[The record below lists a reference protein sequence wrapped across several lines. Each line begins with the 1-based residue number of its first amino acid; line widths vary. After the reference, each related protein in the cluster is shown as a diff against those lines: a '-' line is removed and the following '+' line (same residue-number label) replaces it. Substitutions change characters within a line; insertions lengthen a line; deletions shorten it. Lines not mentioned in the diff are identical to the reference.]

1 MIMKKSVALII
12 AFCMV
17 VLACVPSNSVK
28 ASLDSIRIKTHDSV
42 SGYWSDADLQS
53 YQDIV
58 SWYDGSHIDLL
69 YELYDDF
76 NIDSGFSPSFYY
88 IETNSSSQWTYHC
101 VCFNDRFIEGWLVV
115 PGNGS
120 LSFYNK
126 VYANFK
132 TETRTSASN
141 MLIGK
146 EYRFTFNLSDGTI
159 TTTAHSDLNIAYN
172 TQSFCAVTLG
182 GVNNSNICI
191 LDSDIPVFYN
201 QDIVDNGG
209 PVQNGPGETFIN
221 SDKSA
226 YTNFMPDNL
235 PYEDSQGNIVT
246 PSPSVSFSD
255 TAYNGGISFDYQQ
268 THLYTEYNN
277 AQGAN
282 ETCVF
287 KWALDSRSQSITQTT
302 TDWKMHYYVIVN
314 WHWTQATDSSVY
326 TPLLSGGSGGQ
337 MAFEF
342 DDVPEFIMQGKTKIS
357 IWDLVQNVPTVSS
370 VRDEDI
376 VSLAVA
382 VSCLNGNIVNS
393 VWKDIFGQS
402 GQYVGDVASEII
414 SGGKLEVQGVGE
426 VGGSFI
432 NNLFN
437 PAYYY
442 ALDDLRVNLVAHPWS
457 ETLAIHGG
465 NGDFDLNLCTNVSY
479 GTTQGYVDDGGTP
492 DNPSDDMQYPT
503 NTVPQQNNVVVPVTY
518 PTSGGNVTVY
528 SVVQVPHSGGGG
540 GNSINYSP
548 TFSPSIVMD
557 SGLDD
562 LKETV
567 DAYPQVPN
575 QHFWDYFLVFKD
587 NAFLDATSDF
597 FGALPN
603 ELSSL
608 LISSIGIIGVFAIYR
623 FVRRR

>member
-1 MIMKKSVALII
+1 MIMKKAFSIIALCMVIILCIPAVPAFAEGEGFKMRTLQSTRATGHDALIMYDTSFTNQSISDIYNFYNRLNVNLDDFTYYI
-12 AFCMV
+12 AYYMGGSDTQFKFIGFYDEFEPQIYYYQFQDENEYNGGSRFSIVCPNSPALNSNNVYKWYWMSGSQW
-17 VLACVPSNSVK
+17 ANDSWSNS
-28 ASLDSIRIKTHDSV
+28 
-42 SGYWSDADLQS
+42 GY
-53 YQDIV
+53 
-58 SWYDGSHIDLL
+58 
-69 YELYDDF
+69 
-76 NIDSGFSPSFYY
+76 
-88 IETNSSSQWTYHC
+88 SSSLNIRFMDC
-101 VCFNDRFIEGWLVV
+101 VGAILDTNIHVSFIDDINVDH
-115 PGNGS
+115 S
-120 LSFYNK
+120 LSEYSTAYHNGTF
-126 VYANFK
+126 ANAPNHFP
-132 TETRTSASN
+132 
-141 MLIGK
+141 
-146 EYRFTFNLSDGTI
+146 D
-159 TTTAHSDLNIAYN
+159 
-172 TQSFCAVTLG
+172 TLPY
-182 GVNNSNICI
+182 V
-191 LDSDIPVFYN
+191 DSD
-201 QDIVDNGG
+201 
-209 PVQNGPGETFIN
+209 
-221 SDKSA
+221 
-226 YTNFMPDNL
+226 
-235 PYEDSQGNIVT
+235 GNIVN
-246 PSPSVSFSD
+246 PSSSFSD
-255 TAYNGGISFDYQQ
+255 TAYNGGIAFNYQQ
-268 THLYTEYNN
+268 THLYTQYNN

-287 KWALDSRSQSITQTT
+287 KWALDERSRSITQTT
-302 TDWKMHYYVIVN
+302 NDWKMHYYVIVN

-342 DDVPEFIMQGKTKIS
+342 DSEPDLIMQGQTEIS
-357 IWDLVQNVPTVSS
+357 IWDLVQHVPTISS
-370 VRDEDI
+370 VSDEDI

-393 VWKDIFGQS
+393 VWRDIFGQS

-426 VGGSFI
+426 FGGSFI

-442 ALDDLRVNLVAHPWS
+442 ALDDLRIKLVAHPWS
-457 ETLAIHGG
+457 GSKNIHGG
-465 NGDFDLNLCTNVSY
+465 NGDFDLNLRSNDSY

-492 DNPSDDMQYPT
+492 DDPSDDTQYPT
-503 NTVPQQNNVVVPVTY
+503 NIVPQQNNVVVPVTY

-528 SVVQVPHSGGGG
+528 SVVQVPDSGGGSS
-540 GNSINYSP
+540 NSINYSP

-575 QHFWDYFLVFKD
+575 KNFWDYFLVFKD

>member
-1 MIMKKSVALII
+1 MKKSVSLII
-12 AFCMV
+12 TLCLV
-17 VLACVPSNSVK
+17 VLACVPSISVK
-28 ASLDSIRIKTHDSV
+28 AYEVSNVYARSFDSV
-42 SGYWSDADLQS
+42 QGYWEDNDYQTWQECLTSLKSSNANYETIVNIVANYRSLSGYP
-53 YQDIV
+53 V
-58 SWYDGSHIDLL
+58 S
-69 YELYDDF
+69 YDDF
-76 NIDSGFSPSFYY
+76 EHIAIFLNLDETVVNFYFFNWEDFVWIENFGSIGSSAVNNFVMCFYGRPTNNDCAFGSVSLSQSTVFNSGSWNVSGLGSSEGVIWHVDTKGTILYCDIDLF
-88 IETNSSSQWTYHC
+88 
-101 VCFNDRFIEGWLVV
+101 CFNDYTKKGYSNPNSYQNIYAHREELDNFMNPDLPYVN
-115 PGNGS
+115 GNG
-120 LSFYNK
+120 
-126 VYANFK
+126 
-132 TETRTSASN
+132 
-141 MLIGK
+141 
-146 EYRFTFNLSDGTI
+146 
-159 TTTAHSDLNIAYN
+159 
-172 TQSFCAVTLG
+172 
-182 GVNNSNICI
+182 
-191 LDSDIPVFYN
+191 
-201 QDIVDNGG
+201 DIVD
-209 PVQNGPGETFIN
+209 PT
-221 SDKSA
+221 
-226 YTNFMPDNL
+226 
-235 PYEDSQGNIVT
+235 
-246 PSPSVSFSD
+246 SVSFSD
-255 TAYNGGISFDYQQ
+255 TVYNGGVSFDYQQ

-302 TDWKMHYYVIVN
+302 TDWKMHYYVVVN

-342 DDVPEFIMQGKTKIS
+342 DDTPEFIMQGKSQIS
-357 IWDLVQNVPTVSS
+357 IWDLVQTVPTVSS

-402 GQYVGDVASEII
+402 GQYVGNVASEII
-414 SGGKLEVQGVGE
+414 SGGSLEVQGVGD

-457 ETLAIHGG
+457 ETLGIHGG
-465 NGDFDLNLCTNVSY
+465 NGDFDLNLRSNESY

-492 DNPSDDMQYPT
+492 DNPSDDVQYPT

-528 SVVQVPHSGGGG
+528 SVVQVPDSGGGG
-540 GNSINYSP
+540 NNSINYSP

-575 QHFWDYFLVFKD
+575 KNFWDYFLVFKD

>member
-1 MIMKKSVALII
+1 MIMKKYTSII
-12 AFCMV
+12 ALCMV
-17 VLACVPSNSVK
+17 IVLLIPS
-28 ASLDSIRIKTHDSV
+28 AH
-42 SGYWSDADLQS
+42 
-53 YQDIV
+53 
-58 SWYDGSHIDLL
+58 
-69 YELYDDF
+69 
-76 NIDSGFSPSFYY
+76 
-88 IETNSSSQWTYHC
+88 
-101 VCFNDRFIEGWLVV
+101 
-115 PGNGS
+115 
-120 LSFYNK
+120 
-126 VYANFK
+126 VYASEF
-132 TETRTSASN
+132 
-141 MLIGK
+141 
-146 EYRFTFNLSDGTI
+146 EYRFLTSESIDDYWDDETYDNIQSRIVRQSSTKIQSDLTYFQTYQNQINTFISDYDDYLVFYHGNGDTSNSLTNDFIIFGCPADVVCVYYYTTINSTRWINNYCFLSDH
-159 TTTAHSDLNIAYN
+159 AFRVYYN
-172 TQSFCAVTLG
+172 TFGQNYSFDTQNLGYKDASLNTDYYIAWVGVPNMCQSVVTG
-182 GVNNSNICI
+182 GVPVYSFGAYADPFGQKLKDVWDNQDSLTNYNSN
-191 LDSDIPVFYN
+191 
-201 QDIVDNGG
+201 Q
-209 PVQNGPGETFIN
+209 
-221 SDKSA
+221 
-226 YTNFMPDNL
+226 L
-235 PYEDSQGNIVT
+235 PFDDGSGNIVS
-246 PSPSVSFSD
+246 PSSVSFSD
-255 TAYNGGISFDYQQ
+255 TAYNGGVSFDYQQ

-287 KWALDSRSQSITQTT
+287 KWALDSRSQSITQTVN
-302 TDWKMHYYVIVN
+302 DWKMHYYVVVN

-337 MAFEF
+337 IAFEF
-342 DDVPEFIMQGKTKIS
+342 DDTPEFIMQGKTQIS

-370 VRDEDI
+370 VSDEDI
-376 VSLAVA
+376 VSFAVA

-414 SGGKLEVQGVGE
+414 TGGKLEVQGVGE
-426 VGGSFI
+426 FGGSFI

-442 ALDDLRVNLVAHPWS
+442 ALDDLRINLVAHPWS

-465 NGDFDLNLCTNVSY
+465 NGDFDLNLCTNESY

-492 DNPSDDMQYPT
+492 NDPSDDTHYPT
-503 NTVPQQNNVVVPVTY
+503 NNVPTQNNVVVPVTY

-528 SVVQVPHSGGGG
+528 SVVQVPDGGGG

-548 TFSPSIVMD
+548 SFSPSIVMD